1 MLEIVSGS
9 IDKSTYQACSCQKKK
24 KKARKGSI
32 AGGVAQVVECLSN
45 NIFASIPQNIPFS
58 SV

>member
-1 MLEIVSGS
+1 VAQLTRAPTRHAPA
-9 IDKSTYQACSCQKKK
+9 KKKK

-58 SV
+58 SF